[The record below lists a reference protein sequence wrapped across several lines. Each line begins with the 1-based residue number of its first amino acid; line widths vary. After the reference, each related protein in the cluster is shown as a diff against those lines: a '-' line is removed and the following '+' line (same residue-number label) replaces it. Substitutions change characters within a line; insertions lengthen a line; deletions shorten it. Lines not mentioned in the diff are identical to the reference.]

1 MKAEDV
7 ARMHSMSE
15 LKAGQLSKAVHDPE
29 FAADIFHRMLNEDAS
44 VVGSAYRA
52 LASANER
59 AEAAAPAPA
68 KKSTKKKS
76 KK

>member
-1 MKAEDV
+1 MTAEDV
-7 ARMHSMSE
+7 ARMHGMSE
-15 LKAGQLSKAVHDPE
+15 LKAEQLSKAVHDPE
-29 FAADIFHRMLNEDAS
+29 FAADIFDRMLNEGAS

-52 LASANER
+52 LASASER
-59 AEAAAPAPA
+59 SEAPEPA